1 MGMKSGKRAAAG
13 RRTMRVT
20 TWRFMRVRRKVA
32 EPAII
37 RRNLTRRLLSGV
49 GIAALLTGA
58 SLALLPAPARADTSW
73 TGAADSDWNNPA
85 NWSNGL
91 PVNTSGTTKIVGPVA
106 ATVDGIGVTD
116 SGRTNIGGSTQDGS
130 LIVQGG
136 GTLNVGVFE
145 LFGYNGFSGTA
156 TIRGAGSG
164 ITASSNTFIGSYAG
178 IGHIFIE
185 DGGTLTTSYSTYM
198 SQYNGSLGTVTVTGS
213 GSTWNSGSTIRL
225 GGSEGNYDATGILTV
240 ADGGL
245 VSLNSGNSDLL
256 VAYSAGGTGT
266 LNIGAAESDDAVAAG
281 TLLARGV
288 VFGAGDGT
296 LVFNHT
302 DVGLDFSTNI
312 SGNGEVHQ
320 IAGTTI
326 LYGSNTWSGSTVV
339 DGGTLRAGS
348 ATGLSNY
355 SGYEVNGGTLDLND
369 FDLTATELS
378 GTSGTVDLGSAELEV
393 DQDSDSVFGGLIAGT
408 GSLVK
413 LGTGVLTLT
422 GANTFSGGTT
432 LGEGTL
438 RLEDDDAIGT
448 GALTATG
455 GTLDYDDGIDLS
467 NDIDLRANTNL
478 NVTTG
483 AATQSG
489 NIGETG
495 GSFGIVKTGAGTLSL
510 TGTNSYTGG
519 TTVSG
524 GTLRA
529 GSAGGLA
536 SGAYVL
542 NGGTLDLNDFG
553 LTASSLSGTSGTV
566 NLGIAELE
574 VDQDGDSIFGG
585 IISSA
590 GSLVKLGSGILSLTG
605 ANTYSGGTTLGEGT
619 LRLED
624 DDAIGTG
631 ALTATGGTLDYD
643 DGLDLS
649 NDIDLRAQTTL
660 NVTTGAATQSGN
672 IGETGGSFGIVKSGA
687 GTLSLTGTNSYTGT
701 TTVSAGTLRAGSATG
716 FASGGYVL
724 GGGTLDLNDFD
735 LSMSSLSGTSG
746 TIDLGSAELE
756 VDQDG
761 DSVFDGLIAGAGSL
775 VKMGSGI
782 LTLTGANTYSGG
794 TTVSAGTLKGDTTSL
809 AGDILNNATLAFDQ
823 VTDGIFSNVV
833 SGTGSLEKTG
843 VGTLTLTGAN
853 SYSGGTTVS
862 AGTLKGDTNSLVG
875 NIVNNAFL
883 FFDQTSD
890 GEFTGAISGTGGLS
904 KTGGG
909 ELLFTDADI
918 AAGSFSVHGT
928 GAVIDGGAV
937 DIDGRL
943 DVSNY
948 AETGE
953 TTDAELTI
961 RGGANVT
968 SFSGNIGE
976 IDDFEAAVTVSGA
989 GSTWTIGEVVDP
1001 TVFRVAGKGAASL
1014 LVEEGAK
1021 VEVIGSA
1028 SVHSLNG
1035 GAASSVA
1042 IAGENSLFDVSGL
1055 LDIGGAGTGELTVSD
1070 GGSVHSGSARVGL
1083 QSPKTGTVTITGT
1096 GSEWLVDGSPF
1107 VLGGDADGVPG
1118 TGHLTLADGGLLQLD
1133 GGTGTLHAALGDG
1146 STARINIGAAEGEDA
1161 AAAGTLDLGNIVFD
1175 DDGGGDGRLLFNH
1188 TATDYLFG
1196 AVLEGAGT
1204 ISHLAGVTTFTG
1216 LSSAFTGM
1224 TSLTGGQL
1232 NVDGTLG
1239 GSMSVSNARLGGS
1252 GTVGDT
1258 TLNGDGVLSPG
1269 NSIGT
1274 LTVDGDLAFG
1284 DGSFFEVE
1292 LNDGGTVAG
1301 TNNDFVDVTGGVT
1314 IDSGASV
1321 FVAAANGTDDGTTY
1335 APDATYTLI
1344 AADNGV
1350 SGIFGAIGT
1359 SFAFLAPT
1367 LSYDENNVFLSFVSA
1382 ADFEDTAVSPNQQAV
1397 ATALDELGA
1406 GNEIYD
1412 ALLLMTEEEA
1422 RHTFDTLT
1430 GEAHASTVSAFFLG
1444 AQQVREVLTNRLAAL
1459 FGGLGGVASRDI
1471 GYAPAAGDATPHA
1484 VTVWG
1489 QVFGGWGTTDATA
1502 ATAALDRS
1510 SAGFLGGADR
1520 EVGTASRIGIAAGY
1534 SRSTF
1539 DVNGLA
1545 SSGESD
1551 NFHIAGYAGT
1561 ELGEVEVKAALAYS
1575 YQMAD
1580 TERTVLGSRIK
1591 GDYGAHTIQGSTEA
1605 SMGFDMGDLTLTP
1618 FAGLSVV
1625 HIETESFTETGGA
1638 AALAIS
1644 GTSNTTGVTTLGLR
1658 ARHEWETVDLF
1669 GSLAWRHAF
1678 GDIDPVSRAAFA
1690 SNPAAPF
1697 TIRGAALS
1705 EDVLALGAGVEI
1717 ELGTASVLEL
1727 SYEGEFGEDARDH
1740 GLKAEIS
1747 FRF

>member
-1 MGMKSGKRAAAG
+1 
-13 RRTMRVT
+13 
-20 TWRFMRVRRKVA
+20 
-32 EPAII
+32 
-37 RRNLTRRLLSGV
+37 
-49 GIAALLTGA
+49 
-58 SLALLPAPARADTSW
+58 
-73 TGAADSDWNNPA
+73 
-85 NWSNGL
+85 
-91 PVNTSGTTKIVGPVA
+91 
-106 ATVDGIGVTD
+106 
-116 SGRTNIGGSTQDGS
+116 
-130 LIVQGG
+130 
-136 GTLNVGVFE
+136 
-145 LFGYNGFSGTA
+145 
-156 TIRGAGSG
+156 
-164 ITASSNTFIGSYAG
+164 
-178 IGHIFIE
+178 
-185 DGGTLTTSYSTYM
+185 
-198 SQYNGSLGTVTVTGS
+198 
-213 GSTWNSGSTIRL
+213 
-225 GGSEGNYDATGILTV
+225 
-240 ADGGL
+240 
-245 VSLNSGNSDLL
+245 
-256 VAYSAGGTGT
+256 
-266 LNIGAAESDDAVAAG
+266 
-281 TLLARGV
+281 
-288 VFGAGDGT
+288 
-296 LVFNHT
+296 
-302 DVGLDFSTNI
+302 
-312 SGNGEVHQ
+312 
-320 IAGTTI
+320 
-326 LYGSNTWSGSTVV
+326 
-339 DGGTLRAGS
+339 
-348 ATGLSNY
+348 
-355 SGYEVNGGTLDLND
+355 
-369 FDLTATELS
+369 LS
-378 GTSGTVDLGSAELEV
+378 GTGGTVDLGSAELEV
-393 DQDSDSVFGGLIAGT
+393 DQDGDSAFDGLIAGT

-413 LGTGVLTLT
+413 LGSGILSLT

-519 TTVSG
+519 TTVSAG
-524 GTLRA
+524 TLKGNTSSLVGDIVNNAALAFDQASDGSYTGALSGTGTLEKTGAGILTLSGANSHSGATTVSAGTLRA
-529 GSAGGLA
+529 GSASAFA
-536 SGAYVL
+536 SDSAYTV
-542 NGGTLDLNDFG
+542 NGGTLDLNDFD
-553 LTASSLSGTSGTV
+553 LTMSALSGTGGTV
-566 NLGIAELE
+566 DLGTAELE
-574 VDQDGDSIFGG
+574 VDQDSDSVFDGLIAGTGSLVKLGSGILSLTGANSYSGG
-585 IISSA
+585 TTVEAGTLRAGSATGLSSGA
-590 GSLVKLGSGILSLTG
+590 YVLSGGTLDLNDFDLTATGLSGTGGTVDLGSAELETDQDSDSAFAGLIAGTGSLVKLGSGILSLTG
-605 ANTYSGGTTLGEGT
+605 ANTFSGGTTLGEGT

-643 DGLDLS
+643 DGIDLS
-649 NDIDLRAQTTL
+649 NDIDLRANTNL
-660 NVTTGAATQSGN
+660 NVTIGAATQSGN
-672 IGETGGSFGIVKSGA
+672 IGETGGSFGIVKTGIGS
-687 GTLSLTGTNSYTGT
+687 LELTGTSSFTGGITVNGGDLIGNTANLVGDIGITGGTVEFDQASAGAFTGEITGT
-701 TTVSAGTLRAGSATG
+701 GR
-716 FASGGYVL
+716 
-724 GGGTLDLNDFD
+724 
-735 LSMSSLSGTSG
+735 
-746 TIDLGSAELE
+746 
-756 VDQDG
+756 
-761 DSVFDGLIAGAGSL
+761 L
-775 VKMGSGI
+775 VKSGEGEIVFSGSGI
-782 LTLTGANTYSGG
+782 EADYFYVRGMGTVLDGVAVDIANRLDISNQLESGG
-794 TTVSAGTLKGDTTSL
+794 TTDAG
-809 AGDILNNATLAFDQ
+809 
-823 VTDGIFSNVV
+823 
-833 SGTGSLEKTG
+833 
-843 VGTLTLTGAN
+843 
-853 SYSGGTTVS
+853 
-862 AGTLKGDTNSLVG
+862 
-875 NIVNNAFL
+875 
-883 FFDQTSD
+883 
-890 GEFTGAISGTGGLS
+890 
-904 KTGGG
+904 
-909 ELLFTDADI
+909 
-918 AAGSFSVHGT
+918 
-928 GAVIDGGAV
+928 
-937 DIDGRL
+937 
-943 DVSNY
+943 
-948 AETGE
+948 
-953 TTDAELTI
+953 LTI

-968 SFSGNIGE
+968 SGEGRIGD
-976 IDDFEAAVTVSGA
+976 IDGFEAAVTVSGA
-989 GSTWTIGEVVDP
+989 GSTWTIGEVADP
-1001 TVFRVAGKGAASL
+1001 TSFRVAGEGAASL

-1042 IAGENSLFDVSGL
+1042 ITGENSLFDVSGL

-1083 QSPKTGTVTITGT
+1083 QSPKTGIVTITGT

-1107 VLGGDADGVPG
+1107 VLGGDADGIPG

-1161 AAAGTLDLGNIVFD
+1161 AAAGTLDLGTIAFD
-1175 DDGGGDGRLLFNH
+1175 TDDGGDGRLLFNH

-1196 AVLEGAGT
+1196 ALLEGAGT
-1204 ISHLAGVTTFTG
+1204 VSHIAGVTTFTG
-1216 LSSAFTGM
+1216 LSTAFTGV
-1224 TSLTGGQL
+1224 TSITGGQL

-1239 GSMSVSNARLGGS
+1239 GSVTVSNARLGGS

-1321 FVAAANGTDDGTTY
+1321 FVAAANGSDDGTTY
-1335 APDATYTLI
+1335 APNATYTLI

-1367 LSYDENNVFLSFVSA
+1367 LSYDANNVFLSFVPA
-1382 ADFEDTAVSPNQQAV
+1382 ADFEDAAVSPNQQAV
-1397 ATALDELGA
+1397 AAALDGLGA

-1510 SAGFLGGADR
+1510 SAGFLGGVDR

-1618 FAGLSVV
+1618 FAGLSFV
-1625 HIETESFTETGGA
+1625 HIETESFTETGGP

-1644 GTSNTTGVTTLGLR
+1644 GTSNTTGITALGLR
-1658 ARHEWETVDLF
+1658 ARRQWETVDLF